1 MSEQSHNKTLYSE
14 GLTKSYK
21 KRTVVSDVSINV
33 TQGEIVG
40 LLGPNGAGKTT
51 TFYMFVGLVTP
62 ENGKI
67 FLDDKNLTNMPMYK
81 RARLGVGYLSQEASV
96 FRNLTVRENLESIL
110 QFFDLNKK
118 EIKQRVDQ
126 LIEEFGLER
135 VVDNKGH
142 SLSGGERRR
151 TEIARALVTDPDF
164 ILLDEPFAGVDPIA
178 VEDIQEIV
186 ADLKYR
192 NIGIFITDH
201 NVHETLAITDRA
213 YLMFEGKIL
222 KEGSADQ
229 LAEDEEARRLYLGS
243 QFRLDR
249 YGYGREQ
256 EE

>member
-1 MSEQSHNKTLYSE
+1 MSDQSSNKTLYSQ

-21 KRTVVSDVSINV
+21 KRTVVSDVSIKV

-62 ENGKI
+62 EAGEI
-67 FLDDKNLTNMPMYK
+67 FLDDRNLTGMPMYK

-96 FRNLTVRENLESIL
+96 FRNLTVRENLEAVL
-110 QFFDLNKK
+110 QFFDMSDQ
-118 EIKQRVDQ
+118 EIKNRTEQ

-135 VVDNKGH
+135 VVDSKGY

-151 TEIARALVTDPDF
+151 TEIARALVTDPNF
-164 ILLDEPFAGVDPIA
+164 ILLDEPFAGIDPIA

-186 ADLKYR
+186 AELKYR

-213 YLMFEGKIL
+213 YLMFEGQIL

-229 LAEDEEARRLYLGS
+229 LAEDEEAKRLYLGS

-249 YGYGREQ
+249 YSGPPQ
-256 EE
+256 EEE